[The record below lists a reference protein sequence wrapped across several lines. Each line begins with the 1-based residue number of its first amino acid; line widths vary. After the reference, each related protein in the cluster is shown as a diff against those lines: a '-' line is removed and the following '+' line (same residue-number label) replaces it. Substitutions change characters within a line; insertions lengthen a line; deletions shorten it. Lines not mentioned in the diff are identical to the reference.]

1 MCILLVNIRIFFNV
15 FKQKPSQII
24 HTKYFFGV
32 HVFILERLN
41 CNSFHQL
48 TISLCKPIHVKIYI
62 ELTFTDHLEFFTM
75 LSASWS
81 TNAASSLTVILCSGG
96 LAGAASAVKTQKRA

>member
-15 FKQKPSQII
+15 FKQKPSQIN

-32 HVFILERLN
+32 HVFILERLY

-48 TISLCKPIHVKIYI
+48 TISLRKLFHVNLYI
-62 ELTFTDHLEFFTM
+62 ELSFTDHLEFFTM